1 MDYLYAVAILI
12 ALFVILASSFNLIIG
27 YGGLISIAHPIF
39 YGLGAYTSALLARDA
54 GVPVPLAML
63 AAIVVPTVLSVVLSL
78 PSLRI
83 SGDYLLIASIGFQLG
98 MIELIKNLRFTGG
111 ASGVS
116 NIPAFLV
123 PTFGKPAYVALVI
136 AVAVAVVALV
146 YRIAHSDYGRAISAM
161 RDDEVAFAAL
171 GRDAKWMKISLFALG
186 SGIAGLAG
194 ALYAHYFRFVTVEQF
209 EILMSSTI
217 LTMVVVGGMRTPWGP
232 VVGAILLQAMPQAI
246 TFLDLPPSLLGPLQ
260 GLLFTGLVLIFMFVR
275 PGGLVQAGA
284 TWTASGAPRSS
295 GLGSSAP
302 SKTGAR

>member
-1 MDYLYAVAILI
+1 MDYVYSVTILI
-12 ALFVILASSFNLIIG
+12 GLFVILASSFNLIIG

-39 YGLGAYTSALLARDA
+39 YGIGAYTSALLARDA
-54 GVPVPLAML
+54 GLPVPLAML
-63 AAIVVPTVLSVVLSL
+63 GGVVLPTVLSVALSL

-116 NIPAFLV
+116 NIPAFLS
-123 PTFGKPAYVALVI
+123 PQFGKGAYVAFV
-136 AVAVAVVALV
+136 VAVAIGVVLLV
-146 YRIAHSDYGRAISAM
+146 RRIAQSDYGRAINAM
-161 RDDEVAFAAL
+161 RDDELAFAAL

-186 SGIAGLAG
+186 SGIAGFAG
-194 ALYAHYFRFVTVEQF
+194 THYAHYFRFVTVEQF

-217 LTMVVVGGMRTPWGP
+217 LTMVVVGGMRTPYGP
-232 VVGAILLQAMPQAI
+232 VVGAVLLQALPQAI
-246 TFLDLPPSLLGPLQ
+246 TFLNLPPSLLGPLQ

-275 PGGLVQAGA
+275 PGGLIQAGA
-284 TWTASGAPRSS
+284 TWEAGKRAEAGAR
-295 GLGSSAP
+295 